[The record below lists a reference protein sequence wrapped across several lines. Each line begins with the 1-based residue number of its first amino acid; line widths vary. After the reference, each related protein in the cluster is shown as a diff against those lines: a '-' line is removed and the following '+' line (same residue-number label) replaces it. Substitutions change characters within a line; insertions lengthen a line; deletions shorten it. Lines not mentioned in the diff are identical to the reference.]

1 MKWVFTVSYYITED
15 DPGKAWKREE
25 ALKREEARKRA
36 VALMKKN
43 WKSQHLSLGLTRND
57 LKPPASRV
65 TGANSKFPLRLFL
78 NDVTIKLP
86 FNFLCQKKIVFKI
99 NKQ

>member
-1 MKWVFTVSYYITED
+1 MSYFTDD

-65 TGANSKFPLRLFL
+65 TGASSKFSFDPSSM
-78 NDVTIKLP
+78 LP
-86 FNFLCQKKIVFKI
+86 SGPDQ
-99 NKQ
+99 QSRRA